1 MALEQFNV
9 QWASI
14 RNQVPY
20 FHRLHKERR
29 LPDRFADW
37 SEFQAVV
44 PTMDKRTLQ
53 DPSGDLRNKT
63 RADDFTRTTGGSTAQ
78 PVQVASWNS
87 ELEFSTKDIW
97 LGRSWFGVEPSDRL
111 FLVWGHSHILG
122 AGLRGRVNSLKRR
135 VKDRLLGYY
144 RHSAYDLSEPGLRG
158 AAERLLEF
166 QPAFLI
172 GYSVALDRLVRINRD
187 LQSRFE
193 ALQLKVAIGTGESF
207 PRTDSAQLISEVLG
221 VPVAMEYGSMET
233 GPIAHQQADGRYA
246 VFWRHFFVEGQP
258 SKVVDGAHEIVITT
272 LYPRC
277 VPLVR
282 YRLGDLISCDPNES
296 AFDQQFDS
304 VIGRCNDVVRLGDGS
319 AIHSEAFA
327 HSLKEFSEVVAYQL
341 TQSEGQIRLNYVSPD
356 GLSTSTASE
365 IMRRLIKVSPGLSD
379 VRLNRVDQ
387 LQQTVSGKTG
397 RTTRSPS
404 SP

>member
-1 MALEQFNV
+1 MLGVEKLRSFRVRPLVDEQRLFYRKARSPLEIREWQLEQFNV

-20 FHRLHKERR
+20 FQRLHKDRR

-37 SEFQAVV
+37 SEFQTLI

-53 DPSGDLRNKT
+53 HASGDLRNRT

-78 PVQVASWNS
+78 PVQVPSWNS

-97 LGRSWFGVEPSDRL
+97 LGRSWFGVDPSDRL

-122 AGLRGRVNSLKRR
+122 AGLRGRANSLKRR

-158 AAERLLEF
+158 AAEKLLEF

-233 GPIAHQQADGRYA
+233 GPIAHQQTNGRYA

-258 SKVVDGAHEIVITT
+258 SKVVDGAYEILITT

-282 YRLGDLISCDPNES
+282 YRLGDFISCDPNES
-296 AFDQQFDS
+296 AFGQEFDS
-304 VIGRCNDVVRLGDGS
+304 VIGRCNCSAPGS
-319 AIHSEAFA
+319 LDT
-327 HSLKEFSEVVAYQL
+327 SLSYAAWRSL
-341 TQSEGQIRLNYVSPD
+341 C
-356 GLSTSTASE
+356 ASRAS
-365 IMRRLIKVSPGLSD
+365 IGV
-379 VRLNRVDQ
+379 
-387 LQQTVSGKTG
+387 
-397 RTTRSPS
+397 
-404 SP
+404 